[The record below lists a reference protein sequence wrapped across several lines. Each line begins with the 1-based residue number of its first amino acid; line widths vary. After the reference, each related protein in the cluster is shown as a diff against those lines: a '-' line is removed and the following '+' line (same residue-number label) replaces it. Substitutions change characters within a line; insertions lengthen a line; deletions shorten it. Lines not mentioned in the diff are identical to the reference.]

1 MAKKTRFDYVTDRIK
16 ALTKNDSRFA
26 ALGRFLA
33 ELKRDPSSNPFGT
46 YELLAE
52 TAERILSLKTTQ
64 DINKTI
70 ADAVNIF
77 RTVAPL
83 GENTPAYEHKTAVFL
98 KIFDRDG
105 IYDCG
110 LFSVTFYN
118 TFFDKNIYISV
129 MDSLMLI
136 QNTAENFK
144 QIEAYAYSTRQY
156 FADEQSFG
164 ISVVNA
170 AAQMSSVH
178 NLDKLTD
185 TLVMDARRAAGIY
198 DVSEEALEK
207 ADSNVRKI
215 EQMVSEIQ
223 KHHSAAMKLARSYKA
238 FAESSENSL
247 RDISAAEE
255 SNIRSAAS
263 AAALDMKRAY
273 EDMLRSE
280 QKKLD
285 LDKDKLLREIVD
297 SSDEKIRELRMISE
311 SIKESAAAD
320 LFRINTEANRA
331 AEKAASILNNNELK
345 NIISELG
352 KNDGLIEKIVRVEQ
366 FSRNFDESAVEIV
379 PAKKVQISEQPEI
392 VSVKPPQAIFSEEP
406 DMKVCPFFD
415 DKIPF
420 EKRMQVLIRKK
431 NENATKNGV
440 LYHTQFDTVLTAV
453 IEDANPYLIGPSG
466 CGKTYLIGQIAEL
479 LGIECLDIG
488 YINEEYDIIGFQT
501 ASGGYSY
508 PPFYR
513 AYKYGGIVFCDEFD
527 NSNSRAAVKLNSFM
541 SGGAN
546 QCYCFPNGELVK
558 RHPNFR
564 IIAAGNTS
572 GSGADRNYN
581 TREKIEESVQQRFTS
596 MYLTY
601 DDRLERKILENYP
614 EWISFVHEFRKAT
627 DAWSRQNDCQAPGVF
642 TTRDAAGIRKYLDHK
657 SFENAQIIEYEFIET
672 KDSEYLLYLSN
683 IMANAF
689 SVPNTI
695 GAELYWI
702 FRSRTEE
709 IVRNGGQR

>member
-1 MAKKTRFDYVTDRIK
+1 MAKKTRFDYVTERIK

-98 KIFDRDG
+98 KIFDKGG

-144 QIEAYAYSTRQY
+144 QIEAYAYNTRQY

-178 NLDKLTD
+178 NLNKLTD

-207 ADSNVRKI
+207 VDSNVRKI
-215 EQMVSEIQ
+215 EQMVNEIQ

-345 NIISELG
+345 NIITELG

-415 DKIPF
+415 EKIPF
-420 EKRMQVLIRKK
+420 EKRMQVLIKKK
-431 NENATKNGV
+431 NENAKKNGV

-614 EWISFVHEFRKAT
+614 DWISFV
-627 DAWSRQNDCQAPGVF
+627 
-642 TTRDAAGIRKYLDHK
+642 
-657 SFENAQIIEYEFIET
+657 
-672 KDSEYLLYLSN
+672 
-683 IMANAF
+683 
-689 SVPNTI
+689 
-695 GAELYWI
+695 
-702 FRSRTEE
+702 
-709 IVRNGGQR
+709 